1 MSEQSTRSRLTDSQS
16 VTTVSIDPTASRS
29 GWRPMQL
36 AGVIL
41 ILVGATFLLANL
53 GLLWWWSWGTMWPI
67 IVIGIGLYILAKNV
81 DARVGK

>member
-1 MSEQSTRSRLTDSQS
+1 
-16 VTTVSIDPTASRS
+16 
-29 GWRPMQL
+29 MQL

-67 IVIGIGLYILAKNV
+67 MVIGIGLYILAKNV
-81 DARVGK
+81 DLRIGK